1 MTNELISAN
10 TLLEDKGISVLDAA
24 RLICNVLDYLPKNST
39 LTPLQFCSKIIET
52 GKQHIHINE
61 MSVSKGFALYLESKR
76 HLRKDSFND
85 IRYLG
90 NRLLKAKPEFGNRNF
105 SELSVSEC
113 EEWLNAAFHT
123 NPQFNKARAMLHG
136 LFEFALR
143 REWCDKNPIK
153 RIERKK
159 VIEREILP
167 LKLSETKQLIKT
179 AQRESP
185 VYAVVAALLVYTG
198 IRPREVR
205 RLTWR
210 DIDIEEKT
218 ITVRS
223 QCSKTGGVR
232 QVEIPPVLNRLLIT
246 HSRELKEEKI
256 CPTDWQRR
264 WRKIRDNSGFRGR
277 WVQDVLR
284 HTYASF
290 HAKRYANLPRLQL
303 NMGHYDVSL
312 LRSRYVNMRGISNTD
327 ARNFFN

>member
-1 MTNELISAN
+1 MNTEYISAKRIL
-10 TLLEDKGISVLDAA
+10 TGTDVSVLDAA
-24 RLICNVLDYLPKNST
+24 RIAKNILDAKPNNFA
-39 LTPLQFCSKIIET
+39 LTDLQFCAKVIEV
-52 GKQHIHINE
+52 GLRHIRTKE
-61 MSVSKGFALYLESKR
+61 MSLADGFALYLKSKQ
-76 HLRKDSFND
+76 HLRPDSIRD
-85 IRYLG
+85 IRCIE
-90 NRLLKAKPEFGNRNF
+90 NRLLRTKPEFGKRNF
-105 SELSVSEC
+105 SELSALEC

-123 NPQFNKARAMLHG
+123 NSQFNKARTMLHG

-159 VIEREILP
+159 VIEREIQP
-167 LKLSETKQLIKT
+167 LKLSETKRLIKT

-185 VYAVVAALLVYTG
+185 IYAIVAALLVYTG

-210 DIDIEEKT
+210 DIDTEEKT

-246 HSRELKEEKI
+246 NKSENTSHI

-290 HAKRYANLPRLQL
+290 HAKNYADLPRLQL
-303 NMGHYDVSL
+303 NMGHRDQSL
-312 LRSRYVNMRGISNTD
+312 LRSRYVNMHGISR
-327 ARNFFN
+327 AEAKSFFN

>member
-1 MTNELISAN
+1 MTNEIISAK
-10 TLLEDKGISVLDAA
+10 TLLEHKGISLLDAA
-24 RLICNVLDYLPKNST
+24 RLICNALDYLPRNST
-39 LTPLQFCSKIIET
+39 LTPIQFCSKIIEA
-52 GKQHIHINE
+52 GQRHVRIAE

-210 DIDIEEKT
+210 DIDTEEKT

-246 HSRELKEEKI
+246 HSRE
-256 CPTDWQRR
+256 
-264 WRKIRDNSGFRGR
+264 F
-277 WVQDVLR
+277 
-284 HTYASF
+284 
-290 HAKRYANLPRLQL
+290 
-303 NMGHYDVSL
+303 
-312 LRSRYVNMRGISNTD
+312 
-327 ARNFFN
+327 

>member
-232 QVEIPPVLNRLLIT
+232 QVEIPPVLNRLLIA
-246 HSRELKEEKI
+246 HSSELKEGKI

-264 WRKIRDNSGFRGR
+264 WRKIRDNSGFRER